1 MALGAKPGN
10 ENCYGENATM
20 NLKYHI
26 YICIENAN
34 QMGLTKEKDCIKKK
48 EKKKKKKKNM
58 ANLHTI
64 DRILKVTI
72 TEERRER
79 RRGGRQRTRT
89 NPSASVTLWRK
100 IR

>member
-48 EKKKKKKKNM
+48 KKKEKKRKE
-58 ANLHTI
+58 TWSI
-64 DRILKVTI
+64 F
-72 TEERRER
+72 
-79 RRGGRQRTRT
+79 TR
-89 NPSASVTLWRK
+89 S
-100 IR
+100 IEF